1 MAKVE
6 QSRSGQVRAGARVS
20 LEVRKRKR
28 TSPRCWAL
36 ATNKG
41 GDAFCMAAQVG
52 GDGLA
57 APVGSDGWC
66 SAWRARGGTRS
77 GPWDGPSPK
86 AVGLGSILMGRMVA
100 EAGPI

>member
-66 SAWRARGGTRS
+66 SAWRARGGTRG

-86 AVGLGSILMGRMVA
+86 VVGLGAILMGRMVA